1 MKATISIIVPIY
13 NVEKYLV
20 QCIDSI
26 LNQTYKEIQVILVD
40 DGSTDSSG
48 TICDEYQ
55 KKDNRIVV
63 IHQENKGA
71 VAARRAG
78 LREAVGEYIGFVD
91 SDDYIEPQMYVRL
104 LAIMESMEADIVHS
118 GFFKNSNIAIWGT
131 TDTTSYDMNENNI
144 NKILQMVLA
153 PEKMDASISASMWSK
168 LYKREIIMQAYK
180 EVPDFQAY
188 GEDLL
193 CFCNAIFACKRISII
208 NEAYYHYIFREDS
221 IVHKL
226 KKDII
231 TREYS
236 LYEQLLL
243 VLEKYTESECLRE
256 YADRLLLHNLSFA
269 LKRVNATGIRCYEYP
284 ELRDV
289 RNKNIVIY
297 GAGAVGQ
304 DYYMQFSIEERCN
317 IVAWIDAAYE
327 LYALDYY
334 WVQPVEVIKQIHYDI
349 IVIAVS
355 NRNLADEVAKT
366 LEKMG
371 IQRNKMLWKVP
382 VYAMNLRS

>member
-40 DGSTDSSG
+40 DGSMDSSG
-48 TICDEYQ
+48 KICDEYQ

-63 IHQENKGA
+63 IHQENKGS
-71 VAARRAG
+71 VAARRSG

-91 SDDYIEPQMYVRL
+91 SDDYIEPQMYARL
-104 LAIMESMEADIVHS
+104 LAIMESTEADIVHS
-118 GFFKNSNIAIWGT
+118 GFFKNSNMAIWGT
-131 TDTTSYDMNENNI
+131 TDTSSYDMNENNI

-153 PEKMDASISASMWSK
+153 PGKMDASISASMWSK

-193 CFCNAIFACKRISII
+193 CFCNAIFVSKRISII
-208 NEAYYHYIFREDS
+208 NEAYYHYVFREDS

-284 ELRDV
+284 DIRDV
-289 RNKNIVIY
+289 RNKDIVIY

-317 IVAWIDAAYE
+317 IVAWVDAAYE
-327 LYALDYY
+327 LCSLDYY
-334 WVQPVEVIKQIHYDI
+334 GVKPIEMIKQINCDI

-355 NRNLADEVAKT
+355 NRNLADEVAET

-371 IQRNKMLWKVP
+371 IQRNKISWKAP